1 MKGFFYFLVG
11 ISVILLFQHNALGA
25 NAYKIAVVDVQKLQK
40 NSVAFQ
46 KTRANLKKTF
56 EALQQKLDGERDALL
71 KLEANLK
78 KQGMML
84 SLDAQEDKRRELEKK
99 KRYYQ
104 YIYEDYTQE
113 MKQIEVEATRKIGK
127 EMEKIVENIA
137 DKEGYILILERRTLG
152 LLYYSNAIDI
162 TDQVTKAYDKMKQ
175 Q

>member
-1 MKGFFYFLVG
+1 MKRFFYFLVG
-11 ISVILLFQHNALGA
+11 ISVILLFQQNALGA

-46 KTRANLKKTF
+46 KTRANLKKKF
-56 EALQQKLDGERDALL
+56 GALQQKLDGERDALL

-113 MKQIEVEATRKIGK
+113 MKNTEVEATRKIGK
-127 EMEKIVENIA
+127 ELEKIVKNIA
-137 DKEGYILILERRTLG
+137 DEEGYILILERRTLG

>member
-1 MKGFFYFLVG
+1 MKRFFYFLVG
-11 ISVILLFQHNALGA
+11 ISVILLFQQNALGA

-46 KTRANLKKTF
+46 KTRANLKKKF
-56 EALQQKLDGERDALL
+56 EALQQKLDEERDALL

-113 MKQIEVEATRKIGK
+113 MKNTEVEATRKIGK
-127 EMEKIVENIA
+127 ELEKILKNIA
-137 DKEGYILILERRTLG
+137 DKEDYILILERRTLG
-152 LLYYSNAIDI
+152 LLHYSDAIDI
-162 TDQVTKAYDKMKQ
+162 TDQVTKAYDRMKQ